1 MSDFHSL
8 ALRRHSIR
16 KYTDQTI
23 DASDVKLILEAAL
36 LAPTSKNSR
45 PWQFVCVDE
54 KSMLQRLAQCKPA
67 GAMPVERCRLA
78 VVVCADSTLSD
89 PWVEDASIAAAF
101 MQLQAED
108 LGLGSCWVQVRGR
121 FTADGIP
128 SEELIRHYIELRGI
142 GVVDVQQLLGI
153 PDTISVLCIVTFGHK
168 DEERKPVDPS
178 KLLWEKVHIGSW
190 NNSEI

>member
-1 MSDFHSL
+1 MSHFHSL

-16 KYTDQTI
+16 KYTAQTI

-121 FTADGIP
+121 FTADGLP
-128 SEELIRHYIELRGI
+128 SEEY
-142 GVVDVQQLLGI
+142 VQQLLGI